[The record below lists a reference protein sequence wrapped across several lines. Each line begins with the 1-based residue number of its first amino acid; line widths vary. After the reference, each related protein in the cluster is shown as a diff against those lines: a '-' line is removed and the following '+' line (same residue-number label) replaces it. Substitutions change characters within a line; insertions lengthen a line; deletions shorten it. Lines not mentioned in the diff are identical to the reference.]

1 MPSPGPAAE
10 PKLPVPAGAREDE
23 AFAHTRMSIGDH
35 LEELRRRVAW
45 ALGVILIAFVPCYMA
60 GDWLLTK
67 LIVPIHSALPPD
79 VLKNFRVIFTS
90 PQESFMVYL
99 EVSFLA
105 AVLLSAPITFSLLWG
120 FIATGLYPHE
130 KKWVHVFA
138 PASFVLF
145 LSGVA
150 FLYFLVMPWML
161 GFLIGFWN
169 PPPIPVPGGDPTP
182 VVQHTV
188 TLSSYVSFFLW
199 MSILM
204 GLVFLTPLVQAFLA
218 LVGLVNPATFAAK
231 RRHVIAGA
239 VIVAAVITPPDVVSQ
254 CMTAAPFLL
263 LYEVG
268 IVIGRVLWRRR
279 AVPALDARAPSP

>member
-1 MPSPGPAAE
+1 MPPPGPAAE
-10 PKLPVPAGAREDE
+10 PKLPVPARLREDD

-45 ALGVILIAFVPCYMA
+45 GLAAILLAFIPWYMA

-67 LIVPIHSALPPD
+67 LIVPLHSALPPD
-79 VLKNFRVIFTS
+79 VLRNFRVIFTS

-105 AVLLSAPITFSLLWG
+105 AFLTTVPITFWLLWG
-120 FIATGLYPHE
+120 FIAAGLYPHE
-130 KKWVHVFA
+130 RKWVHVFA

-169 PPPIPVPGGDPTP
+169 PPPVALPGGEPTP

-239 VIVAAVITPPDVVSQ
+239 VIVAAVITPPDVVSLI
-254 CMTAAPFLL
+254 MTAVPFLV

-268 IVIGRVLWRRR
+268 IVVGKLLWKRRG
-279 AVPALDARAPSP
+279 S